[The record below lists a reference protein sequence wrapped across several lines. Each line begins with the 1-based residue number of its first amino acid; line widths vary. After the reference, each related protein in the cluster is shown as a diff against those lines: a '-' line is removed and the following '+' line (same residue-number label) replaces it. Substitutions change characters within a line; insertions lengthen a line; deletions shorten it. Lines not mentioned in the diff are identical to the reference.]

1 MTQYDL
7 TPLDYLVHTYCS
19 HGVTDETLGET
30 LVRP

>member
-1 MTQYDL
+1 MT
-7 TPLDYLVHTYCS
+7 TTHG

>member
-1 MTQYDL
+1 M
-7 TPLDYLVHTYCS
+7 